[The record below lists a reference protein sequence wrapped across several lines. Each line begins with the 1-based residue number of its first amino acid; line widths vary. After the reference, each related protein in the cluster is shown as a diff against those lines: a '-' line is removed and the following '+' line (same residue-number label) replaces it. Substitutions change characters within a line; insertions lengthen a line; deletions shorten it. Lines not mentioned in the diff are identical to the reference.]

1 MIDTELKLA
10 LHQMSDLLIA
20 VATGGPRIDDV
31 NEEYRQLRDVVSEE
45 LAQRGIEPKIPF
57 VDLWEWYGRFSSG
70 DFPTWRSRRIF
81 VGELMNAQLSA
92 LNKPASTGRFEATG
106 WERVDRAVG
115 EIRRRLAEAQV
126 EEHYQAVGMLCR
138 EALISLAQEVYDPDR
153 HPTED
158 EVKPSST
165 DFKRMLGAYIAVELG
180 GGANKIVRAHAR
192 AAFDL
197 ANELQHS
204 RTASFREAA
213 LCTEATA
220 GSISVIAI
228 VSGRRNP

>member
-1 MIDTELKLA
+1 MTDTEFKLT
-10 LHQMSDLLIA
+10 LRRMSDLLIA

-31 NEEYRQLRDVVSEE
+31 NEEYRQLREVVREE
-45 LAQRGIEPKIPF
+45 LDKRGIELKIPF

-81 VGELMNAQLSA
+81 VSELTNAQLSA
-92 LNKPASTGRFEATG
+92 LSKPAGAARFEATG

-115 EIRRRLAEAQV
+115 EIRRRLAEARV

-138 EALISLAQEVYDPDR
+138 EALISLAQEVYDPAQ
-153 HPTED
+153 HPSED
-158 EVKPSST
+158 DVKPSPT

-213 LCTEATA
+213 LCAEATA
-220 GSISVIAI
+220 GIINVIAI